1 MRRDRSNSTQL
12 NLCVQTMSSPDNE
25 DDPSFVTLSARLR
38 RRIDSAFDS
47 IISSGPQLRQSR
59 FEDPAGGFIVEES
72 EPQYEA
78 GGFIVKDPPSNSFG
92 DQSHI
97 PLSEIRSALDFL
109 DLVPD
114 DDIMEVFRNAAT
126 GWGAQNARSDGVSR
140 KDWRAVCAA
149 LLEGNGSDEENPVA
163 DEDIE
168 MNPGSG
174 PDSDEYQLEELSS
187 DSDEASNDSYE
198 EPNTAPKAK
207 KARKV
212 PQRTPTK
219 SSGTEISR
227 QMTESQKAQCRQDFS
242 RFFPH
247 VSHNELDLQRI
258 MIKDI
263 TRVADLLKENLKT
276 EEVRALYLTLAFLT
290 RVPQI
295 LEMLEAFSTSPDKSM
310 NLADFEHMMTLTK
323 LV

>member
-1 MRRDRSNSTQL
+1 
-12 NLCVQTMSSPDNE
+12 MSSPDKE

-47 IISSGPQLRQSR
+47 IVSSGTRLRQLR
-59 FEDPAGGFIVEES
+59 FEVPAGGFIVEES
-72 EPQYEA
+72 ESQYEA
-78 GGFIVKDPPSNSFG
+78 GGFIVEDPPSNSLG

-97 PLSEIRSALDFL
+97 PLSEIPRALDFL

-114 DDIMEVFRNAAT
+114 DDIMGVFGNAAT

-149 LLEGNGSDEENPVA
+149 LLEGDGSDEENPVA

-168 MNPGSG
+168 MGPGSG
-174 PDSDEYQLEELSS
+174 PDSDEYQMEELSS
-187 DSDEASNDSYE
+187 DSEETSSDEYE
-198 EPNTAPKAK
+198 DPNTVAKGK
-207 KARKV
+207 KARKL
-212 PQRTPTK
+212 PKRTPTN
-219 SSGTEISR
+219 SSGTEMSR
-227 QMTESQKAQCRQDFS
+227 QLTESQKTQCRQEFS

-247 VSHNELDLQRI
+247 VPDNELDLQRI

-263 TRVADLLKENLKT
+263 TRVADLLKESLKT
-276 EEVRALYLTLAFLT
+276 ED
-290 RVPQI
+290 I
-295 LEMLEAFSTSPDKSM
+295 IDMLEAFSTTQDKSM
-310 NLADFEHMMTLTK
+310 NLADFEHMMTLTR